1 MKQLLAILF
10 LVFPALLY
18 SQQPLAKK
26 ESKFVLTPEIMAGQ
40 LADANENFPDH
51 NTPFQLLLNFG
62 WDHRYNAQEWAQR
75 LKGPTT
81 GLSLGI
87 SDFGNKESLGN
98 AITLMPF
105 IEFNALRMKR
115 LKIKFGMGGSYFTEK
130 YDPITNPNNQGITTD
145 LVWSFQSFFHYQ
157 VLNGEKLDWR
167 LGVGYFHHSN
177 GHTRLLNQG
186 LNLFMFSLSADIKT
200 LDREFDDKAPLIV
213 QYDTSKSNYISFNA
227 GYGINVLSTAFND
240 KKPVYTVSGEVGKL
254 WNKTYKVGIGFYYR
268 LYQHYYD
275 YIENNEFLV
284 RSGEE
289 FDYFKEDPW
298 RYATNF
304 GIHTSAEVLLNH
316 IGIHIEIGLNLH
328 KPGYQI
334 DWRIN
339 EGWDNVPR
347 EIPPWYQLG
356 EFDSKYKL
364 KKTLAT
370 RMGMRYYLINTS
382 KSPTNNL
389 FIGFHINSNGG
400 QADFTDVRIGY
411 QYTLKRKKR

>member
-1 MKQLLAILF
+1 MKQLLSTFI
-10 LVFPALLY
+10 ALL
-18 SQQPLAKK
+18 PVLLLAQDSLVTKQ
-26 ESKFVLTPEIMAGQ
+26 SKFILTPEIMAGQ

-62 WDHRYNAQEWAQR
+62 WDHRYNNQEWAQR
-75 LKGPTT
+75 LKGPVT
-81 GLSLGI
+81 GLSLGF
-87 SDFGNKESLGN
+87 SDFGSSDSLGY
-98 AITLMPF
+98 AVTAMPF
-105 IEFNALRMKR
+105 VEFNAFRMQRFKV
-115 LKIKFGMGGSYFTEK
+115 KVGMGISYFTEK
-130 YDPITNPNNQGITTD
+130 YDPVSNPNNQGITTD
-145 LVWSFQSFFHYQ
+145 LVWSFRSFFHYQ
-157 VLNGEKLDWR
+157 FLSGEKMDWR

-186 LNLFMFSLSADIKT
+186 LNLFMVSLSADIKT
-200 LDREFDDKAPLIV
+200 LDKKFDAIV
-213 QYDTSKSNYISFNA
+213 PEKIEYANSKFNYFSLNA

-240 KKPVYTVSGEVGKL
+240 KKPVYTLSGEFGKM
-254 WNKTYKVGIGFYYR
+254 WNRTYKVGVGFYYR

-275 YIENNEFLV
+275 YIENDEFLV
-284 RSGEE
+284 RNGEE
-289 FDYFKEDPW
+289 FDFFKEDPW

-304 GIHTSAEVLLNH
+304 GVHASAEVLLNH
-316 IGIHIEIGLNLH
+316 IGIHIEVGINLH

-370 RMGMRYYLINTS
+370 RMGMRYYLINTAKTPS
-382 KSPTNNL
+382 NNVFL
-389 FIGFHINSNGG
+389 GFHINSNGG
-400 QADFTDVRIGY
+400 QADFTDVRLGY
-411 QYTLKRKKR
+411 VYNFKVKK